1 MRTRLVAGNWK
12 MNGTQES
19 AEKLLMLIENYNG
32 AAEIAVFPSFPHLF
46 LCMNFDTPFGGQNCC
61 AHQEGAYTGEVSAA
75 MLKDLGCRYVI
86 IGHSE
91 RRQFFGDTNEAV
103 YEKCVRAF
111 SVGLVPIL
119 CVGETLDERERELT
133 LSVVQEQL
141 AVVARLKD
149 NCSAFG
155 EIVIA
160 YEPIWAIGTGKTAS
174 PNDAQTVH
182 AFIRNQLS
190 EIDGALGQ
198 STRILYGGSVKPD
211 NAKALFA
218 MPDIDG
224 GLVGGASLD
233 AESFLNIARS

>member
-1 MRTRLVAGNWK
+1 MRKRLVAGNWK
-12 MNGTQES
+12 MNGTQER
-19 AEKLLMLIENYNG
+19 AEKLLMAIENYQG
-32 AAEIAVFPSFPHLF
+32 ATEIAVFPPFLYLF
-46 LCMNFDTPFGGQNCC
+46 LCMNFDTRFGGQNCC
-61 AHQEGAYTGEVSAA
+61 AYPDGAYTGEVSAT

-91 RRQFFGDTNEAV
+91 RRQLFGDTNEIV
-103 YEKCVRAF
+103 LKKCEQAF
-111 SVGLVPIL
+111 LAGLVPIL
-119 CVGETLDERERELT
+119 CVGETLYERGQNLT
-133 LSVVQEQL
+133 LSIVQEQL

-174 PNDAQTVH
+174 PDDAQTVH
-182 AFIRNQLS
+182 VFIRNQLS
-190 EIDGALGQ
+190 KIDFALGQ
-198 STRILYGGSVKPD
+198 STCILYGGSVKPD

-224 GLVGGASLD
+224 ALVGGASLD